1 VTLLLDE
8 LTQIETDSNFSI
20 SSLVSTLGATQGA
33 MASQKEL
40 LGSNVAELNEELQK
54 SIAARQENAASA
66 EQREARLTAEVARL
80 CGVVERLKVDA
91 KKAAEDHAK
100 MHADVVKTLTFQLME
115 KQSTIEERD
124 AQIKLLEQKLEST
137 STSLTSELRELAREK
152 ELRESRLQEENR
164 EAAERSR
171 FASAAFEE
179 RLASLQEAKDASEK
193 QLSSTLDSFRQ
204 DASREQESLRQKI
217 EKMRKLQE
225 LALGGVSSPGRGAA
239 SDASPSSG
247 PADTLARRQ
256 AAAASGRARQ
266 TRGRQLLYYESL
278 KHKGKEK
285 SSISWRGDDVF
296 AHELP
301 LGSARETS
309 PVKGESPLHTGQAA
323 HKDAP

>member
-179 RLASLQEAKDASEK
+179 RLA
-193 QLSSTLDSFRQ
+193 
-204 DASREQESLRQKI
+204 
-217 EKMRKLQE
+217 
-225 LALGGVSSPGRGAA
+225 
-239 SDASPSSG
+239 
-247 PADTLARRQ
+247 
-256 AAAASGRARQ
+256 
-266 TRGRQLLYYESL
+266 
-278 KHKGKEK
+278 
-285 SSISWRGDDVF
+285 
-296 AHELP
+296 
-301 LGSARETS
+301 
-309 PVKGESPLHTGQAA
+309 
-323 HKDAP
+323 